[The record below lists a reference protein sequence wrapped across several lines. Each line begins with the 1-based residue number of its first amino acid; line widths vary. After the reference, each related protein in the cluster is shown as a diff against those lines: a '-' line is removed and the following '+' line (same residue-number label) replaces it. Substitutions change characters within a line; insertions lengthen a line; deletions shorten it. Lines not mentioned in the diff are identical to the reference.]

1 MRIVSLW
8 LLLFTCQLCCAQDN
22 GFRFGEVTDQDL
34 KPALYE
40 KDTAA
45 TAVILREFGE
55 AYIDNYHDNNLLF
68 EYHVVIKILKQQGL
82 HYADVEIP
90 LRKHEGRFESIREV
104 KASSFNLENGS
115 KWETKM
121 DVKNVFTENISK
133 YWDQKKFAIPNV
145 RVGSVI
151 EIKYTL
157 ESPFI
162 YNFRTWEFQTDIPKI
177 SSEYWATIPGNYK
190 YNMRLN
196 GYFPLERNETEVI
209 RDCFTPGHGQ
219 KADCARY
226 KWGMSDIPA
235 FIEEDYMTAKTNF
248 LSAIH
253 FELLQVDRFDGTKNK
268 ITTEWKEVEA
278 ELRQDNRFG
287 VQIRRGDDIVG
298 KQITDI
304 VVSET
309 DPLQRARKIYD
320 FIKYW
325 YQWNEVYGIFSEF
338 GIKKAFDKK
347 TGNVGDINLSL
358 VAALKYAKL
367 DVEPMI
373 LSTRSNGLPT
383 DLFPVISDFNYVIAK
398 LNINGK
404 TYLLD
409 ATDDFLP
416 FGLLPERCLNGQG
429 RAFGEKESY
438 WYPLAAEEKGKT
450 IHELYLVLQENGTF
464 KGTIQTTYF
473 GYDAVDERKII
484 AGYASPEEYI
494 RHLDDVHKTFEI
506 GKGVVS
512 NTEELSSPL
521 SVKLEVTIDGDG
533 AAQHILFNPYLLD
546 RWKKN
551 PFRSNERLYPV
562 DFGVPKQEILL
573 LNLDYPATFEVAEI
587 PPKVGLALPNGG
599 GRYIVDVK
607 NEGNK
612 LSVNSS
618 LLIAKPIFTSEEY
631 HYLKE
636 LFNHVVATQQNDLL
650 ISKRK

>member
-429 RAFGEKESY
+429 RALGEKESY

-450 IHELYLVLQENGTF
+450 IHELNLVLQENGTF

>member
-1 MRIVSLW
+1 MRIASLW
-8 LLLFTCQLCCAQDN
+8 LLLFTCHLCCAQDN
-22 GFRFGEVTDQDL
+22 GFRFGEVTNQDL
-34 KPALYE
+34 KLALYE

-45 TAVILREFGE
+45 TSVVLREFGE
-55 AYIDNYHDNNLLF
+55 AYIDNYQDNNLLF

-82 HYADVEIP
+82 RYADVEIP

-190 YNMRLN
+190 YNMRLK

-209 RDCFTPGHGQ
+209 RDCFTPGHGK

-226 KWGMSDIPA
+226 KWGLSNIPA
-235 FIEEDYMTAKTNF
+235 FVEEDYMTAKTNF

-268 ITTEWKEVEA
+268 VTTEWKEVEL
-278 ELRQDNRFG
+278 ELRQENRFG
-287 VQIRRGDDIVG
+287 IQIKRGDDIVG

-325 YQWNEVYGIFSEF
+325 YQWNEVYGIYSEF
-338 GIKKAFDKK
+338 GIKKAFEKK

-358 VAALKYAKL
+358 VAALKYGKL
-367 DVEPMI
+367 NVEPMI

-398 LNINGK
+398 LDINGK

-429 RAFGEKESY
+429 RALGEKESY
-438 WYPLAAEEKGKT
+438 WYPLVAEEKGKT
-450 IHELYLVLQENGTF
+450 IHELNLVLQENGTF

-506 GKGVVS
+506 SKGLVS

-573 LNLDYPATFEVAEI
+573 LSLDYPSTFELTEI
-587 PPKVGLALPNGG
+587 PQKVGLALPNGG